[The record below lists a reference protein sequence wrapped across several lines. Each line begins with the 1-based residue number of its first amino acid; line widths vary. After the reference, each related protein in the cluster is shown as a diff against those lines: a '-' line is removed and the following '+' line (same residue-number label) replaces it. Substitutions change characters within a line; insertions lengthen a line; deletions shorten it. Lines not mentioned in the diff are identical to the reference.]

1 MTIFSFG
8 LNCKS
13 QKLLFSI
20 FDNSQD
26 RFLIR
31 LPIFFGISNSV
42 IDYAGDITEWLI
54 DLVTDAGL
62 LRPADV
68 TNIGSDMHLE
78 VSEIFGP

>member
-1 MTIFSFG
+1 MQISKITFFYLWQFSRP
-8 LNCKS
+8 
-13 QKLLFSI
+13 I
-20 FDNSQD
+20 FD
-26 RFLIR
+26 
-31 LPIFFGISNSV
+31 PITDFSGISNSV
-42 IDYAGDITEWLI
+42 IDYAGDITDWLI

>member
-31 LPIFFGISNSV
+31 LPIFFGISISV
-42 IDYAGDITEWLI
+42 IDYAGDITECLI
-54 DLVTDAGL
+54 YLVTVAGL

-68 TNIGSDMHLE
+68 TNIGSHMHLE